1 MCSEAS
7 EDLRGGSRTVGYADA
22 LSTNLRIQRAKKRV
36 RQQDVANAVSIDQ
49 AALSQYENGI
59 RVPSVDVVVRLAD
72 YYGIS
77 LDTLAG
83 RTKAT
88 S

>member
-1 MCSEAS
+1 M
-7 EDLRGGSRTVGYADA
+7 GYSDMLA
-22 LSTNLRIQRAKKRV
+22 TNLRIQRAKKRV
-36 RQQDVANAVSIDQ
+36 RQQDVADAVSIDQ
-49 AALSQYENGI
+49 AALSQYENGT
-59 RVPSVDVVVRLAD
+59 RVPSVETVARLAD

>member
-1 MCSEAS
+1 M
-7 EDLRGGSRTVGYADA
+7 GYADA
-22 LSTNLRIQRAKKRV
+22 LATNLRIQRAKKWV

-83 RTKAT
+83 RTKAA

>member
-1 MCSEAS
+1 M
-7 EDLRGGSRTVGYADA
+7 GYADVLA
-22 LSTNLRIQRAKKRV
+22 TNLRIQRAKKRV
-36 RQQDVANAVSIDQ
+36 RQQDVADAVSIDQ
-49 AALSQYENGI
+49 AALSQYENGT
-59 RVPSVDVVVRLAD
+59 RVPNVETVVKLAD

>member
-1 MCSEAS
+1 M
-7 EDLRGGSRTVGYADA
+7 GYADA
-22 LSTNLRIQRAKKRV
+22 LATNLRIQRAKKRV

-83 RTKAT
+83 RTKST

>member
-1 MCSEAS
+1 M
-7 EDLRGGSRTVGYADA
+7 GYSDMLA
-22 LSTNLRIQRAKKRV
+22 TNLRIQRAKKRV
-36 RQQDVANAVSIDQ
+36 RQQDVADAVSIDQ
-49 AALSQYENGI
+49 AALSQYENGT
-59 RVPSVDVVVRLAD
+59 RVPSVETVVRLAD

-83 RTKAT
+83 RSKAT

>member
-1 MCSEAS
+1 M
-7 EDLRGGSRTVGYADA
+7 GYADVLA
-22 LSTNLRIQRAKKRV
+22 TNLRVQRAKKRV
-36 RQQDVANAVSIDQ
+36 RQQDVADAVSIDQ
-49 AALSQYENGI
+49 AALSQYENGT
-59 RVPSVDVVVRLAD
+59 RVPNVETVVKLAD

-83 RTKAT
+83 RTNAT

>member
-1 MCSEAS
+1 M
-7 EDLRGGSRTVGYADA
+7 GYADA
-22 LSTNLRIQRAKKRV
+22 LATNLRVQRAKKHV
-36 RQQDVANAVSIDQ
+36 RQREVADAVGIEQ
-49 AALSQYENGI
+49 TALSQYENGV
-59 RVPSVDVVVRLAD
+59 RVPSVETVIRLAD

>member
-1 MCSEAS
+1 M
-7 EDLRGGSRTVGYADA
+7 GYADMLA
-22 LSTNLRIQRAKKRV
+22 TNLRVQRAKKRV
-36 RQQDVANAVSIDQ
+36 RQKDVANAVSIDQ
-49 AALSQYENGI
+49 AALSQYENGT
-59 RVPSVDVVVRLAD
+59 RVPNVETVVKLAD

-88 S
+88 G

>member
-1 MCSEAS
+1 M
-7 EDLRGGSRTVGYADA
+7 GYTDVLA
-22 LSTNLRIQRAKKRV
+22 TNLRVLRAKKHV
-36 RQQDVANAVSIDQ
+36 RQREVADAVSIEQ
-49 AALSQYENGI
+49 TALSQYENGI
-59 RVPSVDVVVRLAD
+59 RVPSIETVIRLAD

-88 S
+88 G

>member
-1 MCSEAS
+1 M
-7 EDLRGGSRTVGYADA
+7 GYSDA
-22 LSTNLRIQRAKKRV
+22 LATNLRIQRAKKRV
-36 RQQDVANAVSIDQ
+36 RQQDVADAVNVDRG
-49 AALSQYENGI
+49 ALLQYENGT

-83 RTKAT
+83 RTKTIGA
-88 S
+88 

>member
-1 MCSEAS
+1 M
-7 EDLRGGSRTVGYADA
+7 GYADVLA
-22 LSTNLRIQRAKKRV
+22 TNLRVQRAKKRV
-36 RQQDVANAVSIDQ
+36 RQQDVADAVSIDQ
-49 AALSQYENGI
+49 AALSQYENGT
-59 RVPSVDVVVRLAD
+59 RVPNVETVVKLAD

-88 S
+88 G

>member
-1 MCSEAS
+1 M
-7 EDLRGGSRTVGYADA
+7 GYADA
-22 LSTNLRIQRAKKRV
+22 LATNLRIQRAKKRV

-49 AALSQYENGI
+49 ADISQYENGT

-83 RTKAT
+83 RTKTIGA
-88 S
+88 

>member
-1 MCSEAS
+1 M
-7 EDLRGGSRTVGYADA
+7 GYADMLA
-22 LSTNLRIQRAKKRV
+22 TNLRVQRAKKRV
-36 RQQDVANAVSIDQ
+36 RQQDVADAVSIDQ
-49 AALSQYENGI
+49 AALSQYENGT
-59 RVPSVDVVVRLAD
+59 RVPSVETVVKLAD

-88 S
+88 G